1 MANVQEE
8 LTAKIIELEG
18 LYKAAFASFELHDKR
33 VQRGLSI
40 NGKPVAAL
48 GDKELLDVLLDANTK
63 LLVFDRA
70 KDNCSCPA
78 LDHLFDEKRQEIE
91 TLIGSVSCL
100 LVARQRALYCKELIQ
115 KITTARSLMT
125 QEAKIAEFL
134 SSLG

>member
-1 MANVQEE
+1 MGNIQEK
-8 LTAKIIELEG
+8 LTDKIAELET
-18 LYKAAFASFELHDKR
+18 LYKASFESFELHDRR

-48 GDKELLDVLLDANTK
+48 GDKELIDVLLDANAK
-63 LLVFDRA
+63 LLVFEQA

-78 LDHLFDEKRQEIE
+78 LEPLFDEKKLEIQ
-91 TLIGSVSCL
+91 TLIGSVSAL
-100 LVARQRALYCKELIQ
+100 LVARQRALYCKDLTQ
-115 KITTARSLMT
+115 KISTARSLMS

>member
-1 MANVQEE
+1 MADVQKK
-8 LTAKIIELEG
+8 LTDKIEELEG
-18 LYKAAFASFELHDKR
+18 LFKAAFASFELHDRR

-78 LDHLFDEKRQEIE
+78 LDALFDEKKKEIE

-100 LVARQRALYCKELIQ
+100 LVSRQRALYCKELTQ
-115 KITTARSLMT
+115 KINKARSLMS
-125 QEAKIAEFL
+125 QEAKIEEFL
-134 SSLG
+134 SSLD